1 MTQNENLKLAQR
13 GAFLSLVIYII
24 LSIAKY
30 MTGYVYDSAAVR
42 ADALNNMTDILV
54 SVAVIVGLKFSIK
67 PADQNHTYVNLKY
80 ENISTLL
87 V

>member
-42 ADALNNMTDILV
+42 ADALNKIGRASCRERV
-54 SVAVIVGLKFSIK
+54 
-67 PADQNHTYVNLKY
+67 
-80 ENISTLL
+80 
-87 V
+87 

>member
-1 MTQNENLKLAQR
+1 MKVTQNENLKLAQR

-42 ADALNNMTDILV
+42 ADALN
-54 SVAVIVGLKFSIK
+54 
-67 PADQNHTYVNLKY
+67 
-80 ENISTLL
+80 
-87 V
+87 

>member
-1 MTQNENLKLAQR
+1 MKVTQNENLKLAQR

-54 SVAVIVGLKFSIK
+54 SVAVIVGIR
-67 PADQNHTYVNLKY
+67 
-80 ENISTLL
+80 ISKIFPHC
-87 V
+87 